1 MQETHH
7 TGSKPS
13 IASLQASYLDAL
25 ALNSVLSPR
34 SPSIFH
40 EGLLPLAGQGNEGAE
55 ELRPAALVL
64 FPPLEHLG
72 QGGLLPMQQAQT
84 HSPLMQ
90 HIQPAHPMGIFSS

>member
-1 MQETHH
+1 M
-7 TGSKPS
+7 GSKPS
-13 IASLQASYLDAL
+13 IARLQTFYLDAL

-34 SPSIFH
+34 SPGVFH

-64 FPPLEHLG
+64 LPPLEHLS
-72 QGGLLPMQQAQT
+72 QGGLLPMQQTQT

-90 HIQPAHPMGIFSS
+90 HVQPAHPMGLFSS